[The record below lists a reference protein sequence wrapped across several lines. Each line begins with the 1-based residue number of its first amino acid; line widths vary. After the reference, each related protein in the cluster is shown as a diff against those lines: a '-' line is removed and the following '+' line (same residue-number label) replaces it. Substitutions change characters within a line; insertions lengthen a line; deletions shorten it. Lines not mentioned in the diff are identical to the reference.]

1 MFDIEFNP
9 KGSNLLDEQL
19 AISGLEMNIVE
30 VFAGISAAASVVG
43 GIFGANQ
50 ASKNNKRAKRNRKKQ
65 KRFNKQVAE
74 RTNRYN
80 AQVLANQEANYH
92 AMRDFNHDVAMANW
106 RRGKQIQDYEYDAA
120 MKQYEKSQA
129 IGAAQLGLN
138 SREAAAA
145 IESEELALHDAY
157 LEQQFGIADSKAD
170 LADELQRQNLNR
182 QSVNLDR
189 KQANV
194 EGSLGRQ
201 EQRNRLKIAGQ
212 QADIDFASQRSS
224 MQQTYAQQDLG
235 TRESLTNLSGE
246 LGRQNINRQEQYA
259 QLQSIRSRKSTGAQ
273 SIENT
278 IDQLTSSSNFEKESA
293 MVEGLLAEG
302 RASLGQAGK
311 STAKAKQ
318 SARAA
323 LQRSLMSLASEVSGK
338 RKQAGIQL
346 AELNAELSLAE
357 TGVGLNLQR
366 IDAAVSGAQAAT
378 GLNIERINTQV
389 RGAEREAQLAAR
401 RTDMDLMATKRD
413 AELQTKRINAA
424 QRFALEGAA
433 IQEQGI
439 NYAIDAANRDYL
451 QNMEVLRANYDS
463 AKAQTEINIEAI
475 GIQKEVA
482 DLNTEAAMMIK
493 PERLPYDPEPMKP
506 PEHIFLEAME
516 AVPGFVPSPPQQSV
530 FAPILQGIA
539 SGAGV
544 MSSPGLFQGQG
555 GSGR

>member
-1 MFDIEFNP
+1 MAA
-9 KGSNLLDEQL
+9 
-19 AISGLEMNIVE
+19 AI
-30 VFAGISAAASVVG
+30 FAGVSAAASVVG
-43 GIFGANQ
+43 GIFGASS
-50 ASKNNKRAKRNRKKQ
+50 ASSNNKRAKRNAKKQ
-65 KRFNKQVAE
+65 RKFNKKIA
-74 RTNRYN
+74 RKTNKYN
-80 AQVLANQEANYH
+80 AEVLANQEANYH
-92 AMRDFNHDVAMANW
+92 AMRDFNHKVAMQNW
-106 RRGKQIQDYEYDAA
+106 RRGKEIQDYEYDAA

-157 LEQQFGIADSKAD
+157 LEQQFGIADSRAA

-189 KQANV
+189 RQANV
-194 EGSLGRQ
+194 EGNLGRQ

-212 QADIDFASQRSS
+212 QADIEFASQRSS

-235 TRESLTNLSGE
+235 TREALTNLSGE

-259 QLQSIRSRKSTGAQ
+259 QLQSIRSRKSTGTQ

-293 MVEGLLAEG
+293 MVDGLLAEG
-302 RASLGQAGK
+302 QASLGQAGK

-401 RTDMDLMATKRD
+401 QTNMDLMSTKRD

-439 NYAIDAANRDYL
+439 NYAIGAANRDYL

-463 AKAQTEINIEAI
+463 AKAQTEINIESI

-493 PERLPYDPEPMKP
+493 PERLPYDPKPMKP
-506 PEHIFLEAME
+506 PEHIFMEAME
-516 AVPGFVPSPPQQSV
+516 AIPGFVPSPAQQSV
-530 FAPILQGIA
+530 FAPIAQGIA

-544 MSSPGLFQGQG
+544 LSTPGLFD
-555 GSGR
+555 